1 MGRPKLD
8 TPNVRVVEI
17 PGREILYLAW
27 TEGGKRKI
35 ESTGSRSRTQA
46 ERARDRRKA
55 AFVSPA
61 EGDTV
66 GVLIDKW
73 LKARKHKPSHKKMEW
88 FGKEAK
94 KEFGNL
100 LPSELT
106 EAVVAN
112 FIQKTAKTP
121 TKARLT
127 LEIVGFAT
135 KLKVEKPAKRP
146 PRDKYLSH
154 AQANTLLLHCKQP
167 HLHMFVRLALAT
179 GARHRAILGLTWDR
193 VDFARGML
201 DFRDP
206 DIAETKK
213 RRPVSPVSN
222 ALLAELKAWRP
233 NTGTHVI
240 EWKGEPLKDIGH
252 AFRKA
257 AREAKMPWVT
267 PHILKHTVVSRLAEK
282 GINEDR
288 ISDLTATSRGII
300 RRIYRKVNPG
310 SLRDLAELM
319 DDYTT
324 RVADTAP
331 IAPKP
336 KE

>member
-1 MGRPKLD
+1 MGRPKLA

-17 PGREILYLAW
+17 PGRDILYLAW

-35 ESTGSRSRTQA
+35 ESTGSRIRAQA
-46 ERARDRRKA
+46 ERARDRRQA

-73 LKARKHKPSHKKMEW
+73 LKARRHKPSHKKMEW

-94 KEFGNL
+94 RHFGNL
-100 LPSELT
+100 LPSEVS
-106 EAVVAN
+106 EAVVADY
-112 FIQKTAKTP
+112 IQKNAKTP

-127 LEIVGFAT
+127 LEIVAFAT
-135 KLKVEKPAKRP
+135 KLKIEKPAKRP
-146 PRDKYLSH
+146 PRDRYMSH
-154 AQANTLLLHCKQP
+154 AEANYLLLHCKQP
-167 HLHMFVRLALAT
+167 HLRIFVLLALAT

-193 VDFARGML
+193 VDFAKGMI

-206 DIAETKK
+206 DIPETKK
-213 RRPVSPVSN
+213 RRPVSPLSKGM
-222 ALLAELKAWRP
+222 LAELKAWRP
-233 NTGTHVI
+233 KTRTHVI
-240 EWKGEPLKDIGH
+240 EWDRKPLKDIGH

-267 PHILKHTVVSRLAEK
+267 PHVLKHTAVSRAAEK
-282 GINEDR
+282 GFSVDTIA
-288 ISDLTATSRGII
+288 DLTATSRSII
-300 RRIYRKVNPG
+300 RRIYRKVNPE
-310 SLRDLAELM
+310 SLRDLAEAL

-324 RVADTAP
+324 RVAETGQNT
-331 IAPKP
+331 PKAQ
-336 KE
+336 E